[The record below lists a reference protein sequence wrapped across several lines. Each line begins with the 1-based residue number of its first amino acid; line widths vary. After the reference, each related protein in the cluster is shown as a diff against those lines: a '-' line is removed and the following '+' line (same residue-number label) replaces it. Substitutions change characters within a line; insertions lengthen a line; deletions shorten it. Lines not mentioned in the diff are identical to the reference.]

1 MPPTTTTAR
10 ATRRATLRATR
21 RTLTTRCGGGGGG
34 GGGGGYGKRSGRD
47 PQSPY
52 VTLGVESDA
61 SFAEI
66 KLAYRKL
73 ARSTHPDVNP
83 NSAERFRR
91 VNAAYALLSDDNRRA
106 LFDRGNDWAVRL
118 TREQTRTHFHTHKAN
133 ASRAG
138 PPRNTT
144 IRWPKN
150 AKQTPRD
157 STPSLPYVSSVLALF
172 MATTRRC
179 AMT

>member
-1 MPPTTTTAR
+1 M
-10 ATRRATLRATR
+10 
-21 RTLTTRCGGGGGG
+21 
-34 GGGGGYGKRSGRD
+34 
-47 PQSPY
+47 
-52 VTLGVESDA
+52 GVESDA

-150 AKQTPRD
+150 ALGKFWGR
-157 STPSLPYVSSVLALF
+157 LGKVLGKLWGKLLESFGKA
-172 MATTRRC
+172 
-179 AMT
+179 